1 MIEKHEFKGE
11 HDGLSLLVLAAV
23 HGNETAGTQA
33 CRRIIDEIE
42 RGALALKNG
51 KMTLVPVCNPEA
63 YRRDVRNIDE
73 NLNRVMTVHDNP
85 RSYEQKLANE
95 ICPLIR
101 EHRFTLDLHS
111 THCVGDVPFAFC
123 DYPDVYNQKLIDA
136 LPWILFWKAGRT
148 FTAGRPKSAIFP
160 PNGAPMRTAIR
171 PRLWSA
177 AITGIRRRPD
187 WLTGRS

>member
-1 MIEKHEFKGE
+1 MIEKHEFKGKN
-11 HDGLSLLVLAAV
+11 DGLSLLVLAAV

-85 RSYEQKLANE
+85 RSYEQ
-95 ICPLIR
+95 
-101 EHRFTLDLHS
+101 
-111 THCVGDVPFAFC
+111 
-123 DYPDVYNQKLIDA
+123 
-136 LPWILFWKAGRT
+136 ILF
-148 FTAGRPKSAIFP
+148 
-160 PNGAPMRTAIR
+160 
-171 PRLWSA
+171 
-177 AITGIRRRPD
+177 
-187 WLTGRS
+187 

>member
-1 MIEKHEFKGE
+1 M
-11 HDGLSLLVLAAV
+11 AAV

-136 LPWILFWKAGRT
+136 LPVDLFWKAGRT
-148 FTAGRPKSAIFP
+148 FTAGRPKSAIFHRMVRP
-160 PNGAPMRTAIR
+160 CVRQYGHDFGVRLSQGSAGGRTGLPGDR
-171 PRLWSA
+171 KRVVRLRD
-177 AITGIRRRPD
+177 G
-187 WLTGRS
+187 

>member
-63 YRRDVRNIDE
+63 YRRDMRNIDE

-136 LPWILFWKAGRT
+136 LPVDFVLDR
-148 FTAGRPKSAIFP
+148 KSVV
-160 PNGAPMRTAIR
+160 
-171 PRLWSA
+171 
-177 AITGIRRRPD
+177 
-187 WLTGRS
+187 